1 MSFLARGKTHK
12 QKAKL
17 LLPCPLFRHPSEGVG
32 LSASNN
38 LIKKNTQKLTQY
50 FVFSW
55 FQVQSSGQT
64 RLFITLK
71 HAYSLPPQFL
81 LEMSPYLPQLTM
93 SAISCYEC
101 PILSVSQTFCTLPGL
116 LVLVL
121 LTIILTWRWPL
132 LSSPLPCLDYL
143 LRFLGTEDQSDRESW
158 PWGFRESSSCPLLPS
173 HCVFLHL

>member
-1 MSFLARGKTHK
+1 MSFLARGKTYK

-17 LLPCPLFRHPSEGVG
+17 LLPYPLFRHPSEGVG

-55 FQVQSSGQT
+55 FQLQSSGQT
-64 RLFITLK
+64 KLCITLK
-71 HAYSLPPQFL
+71 NAYSLTPQFL

-93 SAISCYEC
+93 NAISCYEC
-101 PILSVSQTFCTLPGL
+101 LILSVSQRLCTLPGL

-121 LTIILTWRWPL
+121 LTIILMWRWPL
-132 LSSPLPCLDYL
+132 LSSSLPCMDYL
-143 LRFLGTEDQSDRESW
+143 LRFSW
-158 PWGFRESSSCPLLPS
+158 GSFATIPLCVPS
-173 HCVFLHL
+173 FVGILLF